1 MTSDSNRIMNEPRYG
16 IVTVKLSE
24 SYKKIVT
31 VSMSESGSMRVL
43 LNLSEKKG
51 SPNFGLLFSKLNPR
65 NLPLQ

>member
-31 VSMSESGSMRVL
+31 VSMSESASMRV
-43 LNLSEKKG
+43 S
-51 SPNFGLLFSKLNPR
+51 
-65 NLPLQ
+65 